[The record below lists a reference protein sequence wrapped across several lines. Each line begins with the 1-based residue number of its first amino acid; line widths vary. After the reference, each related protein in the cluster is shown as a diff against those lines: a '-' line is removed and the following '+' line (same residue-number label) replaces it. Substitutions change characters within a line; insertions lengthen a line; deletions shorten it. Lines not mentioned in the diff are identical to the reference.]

1 VPDDIACSLAGADAG
16 AQVEEWHRLL
26 AHPSL
31 EVGRTS
37 PTVLAIR
44 WDGGPDQLHRL
55 DQFEAVVQ
63 LARREKA
70 CCPFFG
76 FTFEVGVD
84 GVTMRIEVA
93 DDAVPALDTLAG
105 PRYPADT
112 GPGSILTS

>member
-1 VPDDIACSLAGADAG
+1 VPEEIACSLAGAEAR
-16 AQVEEWHRLL
+16 AQVEEWHRLF

-37 PTVLAIR
+37 STVLAIR
-44 WDGGPDQLHRL
+44 WDGGPDQLDRL
-55 DQFEAVVQ
+55 DQFETAVQ

-76 FTFEVGVD
+76 FTLDIRVD

-105 PRYPADT
+105 PRYPATT
-112 GPGSILTS
+112 GPGNVVTS

>member
-1 VPDDIACSLAGADAG
+1 MPDDIACSLTGADAG

-26 AHPSL
+26 ASPSL

-44 WDGGPDQLHRL
+44 WDGGPDRLRRL
-55 DQFEAVVQ
+55 DQFEAAVQ

-84 GVTMRIEVA
+84 GITMRIEVA

-105 PRYPADT
+105 PRYPANT
-112 GPGSILTS
+112 GPGTVVTS

>member
-1 VPDDIACSLAGADAG
+1 MPEDIACSLAGADAR

-31 EVGRTS
+31 DVGRTL
-37 PTVLAIR
+37 PTVLTVR
-44 WDGGPDQLHRL
+44 WDGGPDRL
-55 DQFEAVVQ
+55 DRLDRFEAAVQ

-70 CCPFFG
+70 CCPFFS
-76 FTFEVGVD
+76 FTFEVRVD

-112 GPGSILTS
+112 APETVVTS